1 MADNKNI
8 NNGADTSSSTDS
20 KGISASGNMH
30 ENDNRSDIPEKN
42 NEENNNENVS
52 KKNIDWT
59 TIALFLIVIINV
71 AIYLHS
77 VNRNEDSR
85 EDEQLAESPPA
96 RTEPVEAVDSEPS
109 PESGKQAAEDS
120 SKPSPGSGGQGA
132 SDSSKPSP
140 GSGNKN
146 VAPGSG
152 NDNAVPGSG
161 DDNIVPGSGNDSAKP
176 GSGNKK
182 VLPGSGND
190 DVIPGSGDDSVPQG
204 SGNKNAAPGS
214 GNKKVLPGSG
224 NDDVMPGSGD
234 DSVPQGSGNKN
245 AAPGSGN
252 KNALPGSGNDSVLPG
267 SGNNYVPE
275 GSGDY
280 SVIPGSGGSNAIDN
294 LLTQLAPGPDP
305 APLRSTYSNNGGTFP
320 HPQDLTSALS
330 TAKGQKV
337 LKAMQKEK
345 GAVKLTDK
353 QKERIDKV
361 IAYQKKYR
369 ELGAGV
375 VAITAILNKNQLA
388 YLRKNKDKLTDAR
401 LSKGNPI
408 ANALKT
414 IKPKASSGVPRAVIR
429 PSTAPEFNPITISV
443 VIILLEQSDLALDA
457 NQAASITKY
466 LEVMNQVNSS
476 IEETLDDIITK
487 KQRAYL
493 EAELGMRDENSSVS
507 PKDKGSNAH
516 L

>member
-96 RTEPVEAVDSEPS
+96 QTEPVEAVDSEPS

-190 DVIPGSGDDSVPQG
+190 DVI
-204 SGNKNAAPGS
+204 
-214 GNKKVLPGSG
+214 
-224 NDDVMPGSGD
+224 PGSGD

-443 VIILLEQSDLALDA
+443 GIILLEQSDLALDA